1 MLSINPNLP
10 STATTGLNNS
20 QRGIENSVARLSS
33 GLRVNSAKDDAAGL
47 AIATRLEASVR
58 GNTVATRNV
67 QDGISYLQ
75 VYEGGMRSI
84 TDNLQRMRELAVQAS
99 TGTLND
105 SDRLN
110 LNAEFAALRDENSSM
125 VGLAKYNGKP
135 LYQQTA
141 ESMTLD
147 LQIGSESTDT
157 LTLQMSRVS
166 TLVFPDGSSMPGVE
180 VALASGVNLIN
191 ADFSPADILTV
202 TNASNVIDE
211 IDQAIGYTAE
221 IGAKVGSYISRLE
234 SVVSG
239 LDTLNANETTARGRI
254 VDADFAKETA
264 QLTRQQ
270 IIQQAATA
278 MTAQANASPK
288 LALQLLG

>member
-1 MLSINPNLP
+1 MLSINPNP
-10 STATTGLNNS
+10 QSIAATGLNSS
-20 QRGIENSVARLSS
+20 QRAIENSVARISS

-47 AIATRLEASVR
+47 AIATRFEASVR
-58 GNTVATRNV
+58 GNTVAIRNV

-75 VYEGGMRSI
+75 VYEGGVRSI
-84 TDNLQRMRELAVQAS
+84 TDNLQRMRELAVQSS

-105 SDRLN
+105 SDRMN

-125 VGLAKYNGKP
+125 VGLAKYNDKP

-147 LQIGSESTDT
+147 LQIGSQSTDT

-202 TNASNVIDE
+202 ANARNVIDE

-221 IGAKVGSYISRLE
+221 IGAKVGAYISRLE

-264 QLTRQQ
+264 RLTRQQ